1 MSIQAFGILPKV
13 IEADELLNAQPD
25 SREIFREA
33 HPEVCFYLLN
43 NRRPLAYSKKKP
55 EGREQRVS
63 LLRSWYESEVDAVV
77 AQRPQMRCEADDII
91 DSLAGL
97 WTAER
102 IQRGEAITLPAIP
115 PVDAKGIRMEM
126 VA

>member
-1 MSIQAFGILPKV
+1 MNQRAS
-13 IEADELLNAQPD
+13 
-25 SREIFREA
+25 
-33 HPEVCFYLLN
+33 YLVHVVV
-43 NRRPLAYSKKKP
+43 AYS
-55 EGREQRVS
+55 R
-63 LLRSWYESEVDAVV
+63 LRFGQCCEV
-77 AQRPQMRCEADDII
+77 DDII
-91 DSLAGL
+91 DSLSGL